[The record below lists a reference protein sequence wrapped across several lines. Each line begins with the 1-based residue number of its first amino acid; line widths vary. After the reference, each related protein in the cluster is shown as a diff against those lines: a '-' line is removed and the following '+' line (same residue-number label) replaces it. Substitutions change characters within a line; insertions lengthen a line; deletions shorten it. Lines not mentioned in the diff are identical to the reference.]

1 MIEIGSFHEGL
12 QEANRNEIAL
22 RNSVEIGRNECDA
35 WLPVDSPN
43 SNSPAC
49 LIRERVKDYVS
60 KPLFI
65 FFFVVVS
72 ASITEII
79 SLPRHI
85 PLSLPLVGASFD
97 QTAFPV
103 KEFYNRQHI

>member
-49 LIRERVKDYVS
+49 LIRGRVKDYVS

-65 FFFVVVS
+65 FFLFQP
-72 ASITEII
+72 A
-79 SLPRHI
+79 
-85 PLSLPLVGASFD
+85 
-97 QTAFPV
+97 
-103 KEFYNRQHI
+103 